1 MTGPYETAREKM
13 VEDQL
18 KTREIKDS
26 RVLQAMAKVPRH
38 LFVPEELRDRAYED
52 RPLPIGQDQT
62 ISQPYMVAL
71 MMEASELSGEERVL
85 EVGTGSGYETAVL
98 AELCAQV
105 YSVERLEALATKA
118 RSVLA
123 NLGYENVVIITG
135 DGTLGLEE
143 HAPYDAVVVSAAAPC
158 LPRPLLDQLKPGGR
172 LVVPMGEQE
181 LQTLVRIRKT
191 REGLQEDYLT
201 ECHFVKLI
209 GTHGWE
215 E

>member
-1 MTGPYETAREKM
+1 MTNRYETARERM

-18 KTREIKDS
+18 RTREIKDP
-26 RVLQAMAKVPRH
+26 RVLQTMAKVPRH
-38 LFVPEELRDRAYED
+38 LFVPEELSDRAYED

-71 MMEASELSGEERVL
+71 MAEALGLSGDERVL
-85 EVGTGSGYETAVL
+85 EVGTGSGYGTAVL

-105 YSVERLEALATKA
+105 YSVERLEALATRA

-135 DGTLGLEE
+135 DGTLGLAE
-143 HAPYDAVVVSAAAPC
+143 HAPYDAVVVSAAAPG
-158 LPRPLLDQLKPGGR
+158 LPRPLLEQLKPGGC

-191 REGLQEDYLT
+191 REGLQEDYLG